1 MTDSDVDSEEE
12 IRRMVQAQNTSQ
24 AALQQDADEEKLE
37 VVGLD
42 YLAKSGNSRQWQKG
56 NDAKH
61 QFIINS

>member
-42 YLAKSGNSRQWQKG
+42 YLAKSGNSRQRQKG

>member
-24 AALQQDADEEKLE
+24 AALQQDADKEKLE

-42 YLAKSGNSRQWQKG
+42 YLAKSGNSRQQQKG

-61 QFIINS
+61 QLVINN

>member
-42 YLAKSGNSRQWQKG
+42 YLAKSGNSRQRQKG

-61 QFIINS
+61 QLVINN

>member
-12 IRRMVQAQNTSQ
+12 IRRVVQAQNTSQ

-42 YLAKSGNSRQWQKG
+42 YLAKSGNSRQRQKG

-61 QFIINS
+61 QLVINN

>member
-24 AALQQDADEEKLE
+24 VALQQDADEEKLE

-42 YLAKSGNSRQWQKG
+42 YLAKSGNSRQRQKG

-61 QFIINS
+61 QLVINN